1 MRLRTTVMAVA
12 MALGSAVV
20 ARADTPAKV
29 NCPQDCPMNCPHM
42 GGAMPGGP
50 GGGPGAMRG
59 GGGWNNGPYARVYD
73 PKTVETL
80 KGEIVQV
87 EHVAPMSGMSEGVH
101 VVLKGDKGTTDVHL
115 GPSWYLDHQDTQLA
129 VGDRVE
135 VRGSKVSVAGK
146 PAVIAAE
153 VKKGGETLQLRNA
166 QGVPMWRGWR

>member
-1 MRLRTTVMAVA
+1 MKLKTTMMALA
-12 MALGSAVV
+12 MALGSAAV
-20 ARADTPAKV
+20 ARADAPKP
-29 NCPQDCPMNCPHM
+29 NCPQDCPMNCPH
-42 GGAMPGGP
+42 GGMRGAGP
-50 GGGPGAMRG
+50 MRG

-80 KGEIVQV
+80 KGEVTQID
-87 EHVAPMSGMSEGVH
+87 HVTPMSGMSEGVH

-135 VRGSKVSVAGK
+135 VRGSKVSIAGK

-153 VKKGGETLQLRNA
+153 VKKGTETLQLRDA
-166 QGVPMWRGWR
+166 QGLPLWRGWR